1 MKQQCGTRTPDM
13 FGKDYRLKENRS
25 EYFTALYDM
34 NLKYKVMPGLVYLYM
49 PMLAERYGWDCE
61 QKLWFAFLNGMTQN
75 PITSLRMFQRLPECP
90 PAGAALSTFDTW
102 FNENWDTLQ
111 FDTDRRHQKRDT
123 VKSIKAYAQL
133 VSEHGGFQVQVLTGS
148 FSELWHRVRSS
159 YYSFGRLSSFSYLE
173 YVKIMGFG
181 ADCDTMFFD
190 DKSGSKSHRNGM
202 LFLLG
207 KDELVWDKRCDNF
220 GMISHSGDYDNF
232 TGMCSWLERQA
243 DDYLA
248 CNPEYTRFTLES
260 NLCTFK
266 NHFFGRRAPGSYADM
281 AWERIVWHDERGLS
295 QYTEVFKDIRSQKLP
310 EWLRMECS
318 DDKLSI
324 AHKAVMFSE
333 TGYPHRGQFFLPQSI
348 RKVNTK
354 V

>member
-1 MKQQCGTRTPDM
+1 MKQQCDTRTPDM

-49 PMLAERYGWDCE
+49 PMLVERYGWDGE

-75 PITSLRMFQRLPECP
+75 PITSLRMFEQLPECP
-90 PAGAALSTFDTW
+90 PAGATLTRFDKW
-102 FNENWDTLQ
+102 FNDNWDTLQ

-123 VKSIKAYAQL
+123 VESIKAYAQL
-133 VSEHGGFQVQVLTGS
+133 VSEHGGFQVQMLTGS
-148 FSELWHRVRSS
+148 FSELWHRVRSG
-159 YYSFGRLSSFSYLE
+159 YYSFGRLSSFSCLE

-207 KDELVWDKRCDNF
+207 KDDLVWDKRCDKF
-220 GMISHSGDYDNF
+220 GMVSHSGDYDNF

-248 CNPEYTRFTLES
+248 RNPEYTRFTLES

-266 NHFFGRRAPGSYADM
+266 NHFFGRRYPGVYADM
-281 AWERIVWHDERGLS
+281 AQDRIEWYEARGFDGL
-295 QYTEVFKDIRSQKLP
+295 VAPFKEIRAAHLP
-310 EWLRMECS
+310 NWLRNECS
-318 DDKLSI
+318 KQRFTI
-324 AHKAVMFSE
+324 AQNAANFVH
-333 TGYPHRGQFFLPQSI
+333 TGHPYRGNYFL
-348 RKVNTK
+348 
-354 V
+354 